1 MTTTAMQNSR
11 KYSSFSGC
19 DIRIIVAGV
28 ALGAAQ
34 AMSYAVQ
41 REKAPIYVMG
51 RVSPRAFSRGKR
63 GIAGTLVTLMLD
75 KHFMRQ
81 DPFLNMKFIADNDEF
96 IPQASNQ
103 DDNFGANNFNLGQA
117 GGGIN
122 TNDYSSSFSVKSAW
136 YVDQLPPFNA
146 AIVAANEYGM
156 TSSMRIFGIEILNE
170 GSGFSVD
177 DMVIE
182 NQMTYVALE
191 VYPWQ
196 PLGYWEFSG
205 STATFTE
212 ATEIPFG

>member
-96 IPQASNQ
+96 IPTATNQ

-117 GGGIN
+117 GGGLS
-122 TNDYSSSFSVKSAW
+122 TTDYSSSFSVKSAW

-156 TSSMRIFGIEILNE
+156 ASSMRIYGIEILNE

-196 PLGYWEFSG
+196 PLGYWQFSG
-205 STATFTE
+205 STATFQE
-212 ATEIPFG
+212 ATEVPFG